1 MRLSDVL
8 ISRGLVTQKQIDAAL
23 ATQRRLRER
32 GIESRLGTILLVE
45 KYLTADQLAQAFAD
59 APAEGFGEFGDYL
72 VRIHVL
78 TREQLSQALA
88 TQAAM
93 SATTFRKYGH
103 RRFHLFGVRGP
114 AVPKLGEV
122 LVDMGLFT
130 QQQMEEL
137 HKRYESAFDAA
148 FY

>member
-1 MRLSDVL
+1 M
-8 ISRGLVTQKQIDAAL
+8 SRGLVTQKQIDSAL
-23 ATQRRLRER
+23 ATQRRLRAR

-45 KYLTADQLAQAFAD
+45 KHLTADQLAHALAD

-88 TQAAM
+88 MQATQ
-93 SATTFRKYGH
+93 SAQIFQKYGR
-103 RRFHLFGVRGP
+103 RRFGLFWGRGP

-122 LVDMGLFT
+122 LVSMGLFT
-130 QQQMEEL
+130 APQMEEL

>member
-8 ISRGLVTQKQIDAAL
+8 MSRGLVTQKQVDAAL
-23 ATQRRLRER
+23 ATQRRLKSR

-45 KYLTADQLAQAFAD
+45 KHLTADQLAHALAD

-88 TQAAM
+88 TQATM
-93 SATTFRKYGH
+93 SATVFQKYGR
-103 RRFHLFGVRGP
+103 RRFLLFGERGP

-122 LVDMGLFT
+122 LVEMGLFT
-130 QQQMEEL
+130 DQQIEEL

>member
-8 ISRGLVTQKQIDAAL
+8 ISRGLVTQHQVDAAL
-23 ATQRRLRER
+23 DTQSRLQ
-32 GIESRLGTILLVE
+32 GQDIDSRLGTILLVE
-45 KYLTADQLAQAFAD
+45 TQLTADQLAQALAD

-88 TQAAM
+88 SQATM
-93 SATTFRKYGH
+93 SAKLIRKYGR
-103 RRFHLFGVRGP
+103 RRFSLFGGS
-114 AVPKLGEV
+114 AHSAPKLGEV
-122 LVDMGLFT
+122 LVGMGLFT
-130 QQQMEEL
+130 EAQMEEL
-137 HKRYESAFDAA
+137 HQRYESAFDAS